1 MGITAVKI
9 KIMPSSPEVN
19 IKELK
24 QQIKSV
30 IEKKGGKN
38 CSVDEQ
44 PVAFGLK
51 AIIAFF
57 AWPEE
62 KEFESVEQMIQKIE
76 DVSSVQIIDMRRA
89 FG

>member
-30 IEKKGGKN
+30 IEKNGGKN